1 MLTSIETRQE
11 QMTAVRKEKLLAMVC
26 TPTPH
31 TRTGSNGMTPFRS
44 TPGPSPVSPPPH
56 TPSNTVVSPTLSIQ
70 SSELPENP
78 IGLSPPAPATTCLTT
93 KAISTTATATTSTGN
108 CNNGSSVF
116 APSSASALM
125 TQPPQASSPS
135 SFTNQV
141 STLGTLDGSTT
152 TSAINEPTS
161 LSPSPSAHQQT
172 AAA

>member
-1 MLTSIETRQE
+1 MIGSDGSTNPSSN
-11 QMTAVRKEKLLAMVC
+11 
-26 TPTPH
+26 PTP
-31 TRTGSNGMTPFRS
+31 SAKS
-44 TPGPSPVSPPPH
+44 TVVASPASPPPPPH
-56 TPSNTVVSPTLSIQ
+56 TPSNTVVSPALSIQ

-78 IGLSPPAPATTCLTT
+78 IGLSPPAPATTYLTT
-93 KAISTTATATTSTGN
+93 KAISTTATATTLTGN
-108 CNNGSSVF
+108 CNNGSSVFASVF

-141 STLGTLDGSTT
+141 STLGCLDGFTT

-172 AAA
+172 AAV